1 MVPTGSV
8 KTWISPAEIMADK
21 LVALPANQKYVRH
34 RDFWDLTWLHQQQTR
49 PNVDLVRKK
58 IADYRLDNFQS
69 LLEARIGSVSEV
81 VNSKAFHNEMKRFL
95 PTNVYDR
102 TLGQTKFNTYLTHTV
117 LTLLETL
124 HAQLYQPGLLQEP
137 PFQL

>member
-1 MVPTGSV
+1 M
-8 KTWISPAEIMADK
+8 
-21 LVALPANQKYVRH
+21 
-34 RDFWDLTWLHQQQTR
+34 HQQQTR